1 MIQKKNKMQKK
12 KIIFKSTAVFTAVF
26 KQKKNEYGINIY
38 SIVYI
43 ILHTLLRHL
52 ISYMLLLQR
61 KQLN

>member
-12 KIIFKSTAVFTAVF
+12 NNFQIHSCLYSCVQT
-26 KQKKNEYGINIY
+26 KKNEYGINIY